1 MRTILYMF
9 MFFASA
15 LSICSCKKAQESL
28 QSELLPQISE
38 AYKGGDWETVIL
50 LTDSLR
56 NNGISYTDYIGDKGL
71 DIAYCE
77 ALISTGKAKKAI
89 TEIKNHVANVN
100 PKDFYAFHTLGVAYC
115 AVQDTLKA
123 IEAYNNSV
131 KINPGYARPYIHLA
145 HIFAKTDIEK
155 CMNNYSAAIQL
166 FGNHEMYD
174 EVLRFGFESWEVDS
188 TNTIILKYMG
198 DACFAKEDLQN
209 AKALYGRVMADAGEK
224 GSAVPQVLFESD
236 YQLALINYIEGNYQ
250 DAYTLL
256 EIIYANEKGF
266 SKSSNSVLFGA
277 YILGAAATQQMGE
290 DVVSSKLMELANEI
304 DSSAAKEHYDYFIS
318 LHKK

>member
-1 MRTILYMF
+1 MKSLFCLI
-9 MFFASA
+9 A
-15 LSICSCKKAQESL
+15 LFVSLISLSSCNGSNEDLKSK
-28 QSELLPQISE
+28 LLPKISE
-38 AYKGGDWETVIL
+38 AYKDGKWEQVIQ

-56 NNGISYTDYIGDKGL
+56 NKGISYTDYIGDKGF
-71 DIAYCE
+71 DVAYCE
-77 ALISTGKAKKAI
+77 ALIATGQADKAVA
-89 TEIKNHVANVN
+89 EIKRHISAVN
-100 PKDFYAFHTLGVAYC
+100 PQDYYAYHTLGVAYSELK
-115 AVQDTLKA
+115 DTVSA
-123 IEAYNNSV
+123 IDSYHNSV
-131 KINPGYARPYIHLA
+131 RINPGYARPYIHLA
-145 HIFAKTDIEK
+145 HLYEKKDVEK

-236 YQLALINYIEGNYQ
+236 YQLALINYFEGNYQ

-266 SKSSNSVLFGA
+266 PKSSNSVLFGA